1 MPKERRRGF
10 PAGKGV
16 KHLLNLFG
24 VALLQELLLSNL
36 THTPA
41 SVLGRGS
48 LKNKKRCAGRHLC
61 VSQRIT
67 SHPPPVVGGAPN
79 SAGEHTATASSTVC
93 SGPPRHDRHP
103 RQPRLQV
110 RKVATRAWRSP
121 ESMPFSYPLP
131 ETAELPMVCDGLIRY
146 FWKQTWQSADAY
158 G

>member
-1 MPKERRRGF
+1 
-10 PAGKGV
+10 
-16 KHLLNLFG
+16 
-24 VALLQELLLSNL
+24 
-36 THTPA
+36 
-41 SVLGRGS
+41 
-48 LKNKKRCAGRHLC
+48 
-61 VSQRIT
+61 RIT

-79 SAGEHTATASSTVC
+79 SAGEHTATASST
-93 SGPPRHDRHP
+93 RHDRHP

>member
-1 MPKERRRGF
+1 SYPRQCSRPRVLEEQETLRR
-10 PAGKGV
+10 
-16 KHLLNLFG
+16 
-24 VALLQELLLSNL
+24 S
-36 THTPA
+36 TP
-41 SVLGRGS
+41 
-48 LKNKKRCAGRHLC
+48 C

-67 SHPPPVVGGAPN
+67 SHPPPVVGGSPN
-79 SAGEHTATASSTVC
+79 SAGEHTATT
-93 SGPPRHDRHP
+93 SGTRHDRHP